1 LNEDVSAMQAI
12 RHPITRRSLGALAG
26 AALAR
31 PALAQDP
38 WPSRPISLVVT
49 YAPGGSADV
58 LARLIA
64 PGMGKALGTTVVVE
78 NRAGGGGIVGSD
90 YVARAAPDGHVLQIG
105 AVSSH
110 AIAKQLFGARL
121 PYDPQRSFT
130 PVSMILSQPN
140 VLLIGNH
147 VPVRN
152 VEEFLRWGKTQRAVL
167 FGTAGVGSSN
177 HLSGAMIGDAF
188 GIRMEHVP
196 YRSGG
201 QALSDL
207 MAGNVH
213 GVVDNIVTAAPLAK
227 DGRARAIGVT
237 SAGRSDLL
245 PEIPSFRE
253 AGAPDFDLVSWQAL
267 YGPAGI
273 PAARTARLNAAL
285 REALADPTVRTRL
298 TESGAAISPGSPE
311 ELAQFMEA
319 EIPKWSR
326 LVTISGATPD

>member
-1 LNEDVSAMQAI
+1 MQAI
-12 RHPITRRSLGALAG
+12 RYPVTRRSLGSALAG
-26 AALAR
+26 AAITR
-31 PALAQDP
+31 PALSQDT
-38 WPSRPISLVVT
+38 WPGRPISLVVT

-90 YVARAAPDGHVLQIG
+90 YVARATPDGHVIQIG

-110 AIAKQLFGARL
+110 AIAEQLFGTRL

-130 PVSMILSQPN
+130 PISLILSQPN
-140 VLLIGNH
+140 ILLLGNH
-147 VPVRN
+147 VQAQN
-152 VEEFLRWGKTQRAVL
+152 ADEFIRWGRSQRAVL

-177 HLSGAMIGDAF
+177 HLSGAMIGDVF

-245 PEIPSFRE
+245 PDVPSFRE
-253 AGAPDFDLVSWQAL
+253 VGAPDFDLVSWQAL

-273 PAARTARLNAAL
+273 PAERTERLNSAL
-285 REALADPTVRTRL
+285 REALADPTVRARL
-298 TESGAAISPGSPE
+298 AESGATISPGSPK
-311 ELAQFMEA
+311 ELARFMA
-319 EIPKWSR
+319 VEIPKWSR
-326 LVTISGATPD
+326 LVVLSGATPD